1 MILDLKNIGKIEQAS
16 VEINGITV
24 IAGENDTGKSTV
36 GKVLYSIFNSFYNI
50 DEQIQQQKKESID
63 NVLTLLQ
70 FDFLDKHILFK
81 MDNLSEILLTNQ
93 NKYLNNPNEL
103 KLDIFNFINKETGNQ
118 IEITD
123 IRDDVLIKI
132 CDIFNVTNEDFL
144 NRLLTRR
151 FRTEFA
157 SQVNNIYTE
166 KIGIISLQVKDKFIN
181 VHVNG
186 NRVYVV
192 EKQIDLL
199 NTEIMYI
206 DNPFVLDEIKNLSQY
221 NILEHK
227 QDLRNRLYSQKN
239 KRNIF
244 NEILTDKKMQ
254 DIYSEIN
261 NICVGNLEISDFE
274 AVYKKPNFDKVINI
288 KNISTGLKT
297 FVILKTL
304 LQKGWLEDKGT
315 IVLDEPEIHLHP
327 EWQLIFVKIIVLL
340 QKNFDMH
347 ILLTTHSPYFL
358 NAIEVYSD
366 KYGIANKCRYYLAE
380 NTKNE
385 TAVLKD
391 VTNNTE
397 KIYAKLA
404 RPLQDLENEAYS
416 ND

>member
-1 MILDLKNIGKIEQAS
+1 MILDLNNIGKIEQAS
-16 VEINGITV
+16 VEIKGITV

-199 NTEIMYI
+199 NTEIIYI

-274 AVYKKPNFDKVINI
+274 AVYKKPNSDKVINI

-327 EWQLIFVKIIVLL
+327 EWQLIFAKIIVLL

>member
-199 NTEIMYI
+199 NTEIIYI

-274 AVYKKPNFDKVINI
+274 AVYKKPNSDKVINI

-327 EWQLIFVKIIVLL
+327 EWQLIFAKIIVLL

>member
-199 NTEIMYI
+199 NTEIIYI

-274 AVYKKPNFDKVINI
+274 AVYKKTNSDKVINI

-327 EWQLIFVKIIVLL
+327 EWQLIFAKIIVLL

>member
-199 NTEIMYI
+199 NTEIIYI

-274 AVYKKPNFDKVINI
+274 AVYKKPNSDKVINI

-327 EWQLIFVKIIVLL
+327 EWQLIFAKIIVLL

-385 TAVLKD
+385 TAVFKD